1 MKKTVVSLLSTAAAL
16 TIAAGCMNDEKDPI
30 AAPQTY
36 VLVHG
41 AWQAPYVWDSV
52 QADLSKSGNKVIVVE
67 LPGHG
72 SDTTPPHQLSLDVY
86 RDKVI
91 DAISKAD
98 SNVILVGHSMGG
110 MVITHVA
117 EKIPSKIRKLVYIGA
132 FLPSSGQALTDL
144 AFSDPDSKLGPLL
157 IPSADQL
164 TLDVKRDSLTYLF
177 INDGSEAAKQRVLDN
192 YRAEPAI
199 PFAGKVTLTQKNFG
213 TVEKVYIKTLQDMV
227 ISPGLQDRMIA
238 GAGIKTVYSV
248 NTSHSPFL
256 SQPHELSDLLLK
268 IGKQE
273 KSDRS
278 DNIVSRLIRYEVQP
292 EFQAAF
298 RQAVS
303 DYVFQSLKT
312 ETNILSEAYYEQTD
326 STVLWVIER
335 WSNKDELDKAGK
347 SSEFKA
353 IESLSRSSLKQPAR
367 MIYMKDLEPLSKQQ
381 WRNAA
386 EKQDQPITIMLFV
399 DAKPGTENNFKEVYH
414 TAMPQFRSEPGV
426 INYQLSQLEE
436 DSTQFVTYEKFRNED
451 AFQYHLNFPP
461 IQPVIGYLNTSIKK
475 QPFETGLHRLI
486 EFAPLT
492 RQ

>member
-1 MKKTVVSLLSTAAAL
+1 MKKTVASLLSTAAVL
-16 TIAAGCMNDEKDPI
+16 SIAAGCINDEKVPV

-36 VLVHG
+36 VFVHG

-52 QADLSKSGNKVIVVE
+52 QTDLSKSGNKVIVVE

-72 SDTTPPHQLSLDVY
+72 SDTTPPHMLSLNVY

-117 EKIPSKIRKLVYIGA
+117 EKIPSRIKKLVYIGA
-132 FLPSSGQALTDL
+132 FLPSSGQSLTDL
-144 AFSDPDSKLGPLL
+144 AFSDTDSRLGPLL

-177 INDGSEAAKQRVLDN
+177 IRDGSEADQQRVLDN

-199 PFAGKVTLTQKNFG
+199 PFTGKITLTRENFG
-213 TVEKVYIKTLQDMV
+213 AVEKVYIKTLQDIV

-238 GAGIKTVYSV
+238 GAGIKTIYSV

-256 SQPHELSDLLLK
+256 SRPHELSALLLK
-268 IGKQE
+268 IGKQAQPDGLG
-273 KSDRS
+273 S
-278 DNIVSRLIRYEVQP
+278 VVARLIRYEVQP
-292 EFQAAF
+292 ESQSSF

-303 DYVFQSLKT
+303 DYVFYSLKS
-312 ETNILSEAYYEQTD
+312 ENNVLSEAYYEQAD
-326 STVLWVIER
+326 STVLWIIER
-335 WSNKDELDKAGK
+335 WSNKDGLDKASR
-347 SSEFKA
+347 SSGFKA
-353 IESLSRSSLKQPAR
+353 IESLSRSSLKQPAK
-367 MIYMKDLEPLSKQQ
+367 MIYVKDLEALSKQQ
-381 WRNAA
+381 WRSVAG
-386 EKQDQPITIMLFV
+386 KQDQPLTIMLFV
-399 DAKPGTENNFKEVYH
+399 DAKPGTENNFKEVYRS
-414 TAMPQFRSEPGV
+414 AMPHFRGEQGV

-461 IQPVIGYLNTSIKK
+461 IQPVIDYLNTSIKK
-475 QPFETGLHRLI
+475 QPFEKGLHRLI
-486 EFAPLT
+486 EFAPVI

>member
-1 MKKTVVSLLSTAAAL
+1 MTKTVASLLSAAAVL
-16 TIAAGCMNDEKDPI
+16 SIAAGCAGDEKGPV
-30 AAPQTY
+30 AVPQTY

-72 SDTTPPHQLSLDVY
+72 ADTTAPQGLSLDVY
-86 RDKVI
+86 TDKVI

-110 MVITHVA
+110 MVITNVA

-144 AFSDPDSKLGPLL
+144 AFSDPGSKLGPLL
-157 IPSADQL
+157 VPSADQL

-177 INDGSEAAKQRVLDN
+177 ISEGSEAVKQRVLDN

-199 PFAGKVTLTQKNFG
+199 PFTGKVALTAENFG
-213 TVEKVYIKTLQDMV
+213 AVKKVYIKTLQDMV

-238 GAGIKTVYSV
+238 AAGIKTVYTV

-256 SQPHELSDLLLK
+256 SRPHEVSGLLLK
-268 IGKQE
+268 IGKDEQPDQLD
-273 KSDRS
+273 S
-278 DNIVSRLIRYEVQP
+278 VVARLIRYEVHP
-292 EFQAAF
+292 AYQAAF

-303 DYVFQSLKT
+303 DYVAHSLQS
-312 ETNILSEAYYEQTD
+312 ETNVLSEAYYEQADT
-326 STVLWVIER
+326 TVLWLIER
-335 WSNKDELDKAGK
+335 WGTKDALDEAGK
-347 SSEFKA
+347 STAFKT
-353 IESLSRSSLKQPAR
+353 IESLSRNSLKQPAKT
-367 MIYMKDLEPLSKQQ
+367 IYVKDLEPLPKSQ
-381 WRNAA
+381 WRSVTG
-386 EKQDQPITIMLFV
+386 KQDQPLTIMLFV

-426 INYQLSQLEE
+426 INYQLSQLE
-436 DSTQFVTYEKFRNED
+436 DDITQFVTYEKFRNED

-461 IQPVIGYLNTSIKK
+461 IQPVIDYLHTSIKK
-475 QPFETGLHRLI
+475 QPFEAGLHRLI
-486 EFAPLT
+486 GFAPVI
-492 RQ
+492 RP